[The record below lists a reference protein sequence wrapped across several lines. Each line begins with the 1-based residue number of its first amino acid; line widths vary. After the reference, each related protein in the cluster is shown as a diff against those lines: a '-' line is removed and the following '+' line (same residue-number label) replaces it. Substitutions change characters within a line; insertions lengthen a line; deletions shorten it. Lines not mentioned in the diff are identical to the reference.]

1 MLHQLTAEQRMLKEL
16 IRNFCLKSVPIDK
29 VRELD
34 RNEEFPEEIIREM
47 AKLGLLGVSFPEEY
61 GGGGGSVED
70 MVVLL
75 EELAYHAPAV
85 AAAYLMCVVFGGR
98 SILAYGSDHQK
109 LEYLPQMIDGKI
121 KFALSVTE
129 PDAGSDIANVR
140 TRAGKRDPQV
150 YVLTG
155 SKVFTTGAHVADYLL
170 VLARTTPEQGRHGLT
185 MFLVDAK
192 SPGVE
197 IHRLEKLGMR
207 AVGTNEVYYNDVI
220 VPADHVIGEPERGFY
235 HLMQTFEEERLM
247 AAAITV
253 GYAQRAVDD
262 ALRYAKERR
271 QFGRPIG
278 SFQVIQHYLVDMQ
291 TQVDAARMLTYR
303 AAHVQANGQ
312 NAIKETAMAKYYA
325 AETLT
330 FVANKQIQIFGGNGY
345 MMEYDAQRVWRDA
358 KFWEIAGGTTEIQKN
373 AIATQMGLPR

>member
-1 MLHQLTAEQRMLKEL
+1 MFQLTAEQRMLKEL
-16 IRNFCLKSVPIDK
+16 VRNFCLKFIPIDK

-47 AKLGLLGVSFPEEY
+47 AKLGLLGVSFPEKY
-61 GGGGGSVED
+61 GGSGGSLED

-109 LEYLPQMIDGKI
+109 AEYLPQMIDGRI

-140 TRAGKRDPQV
+140 TRAEKRDHA
-150 YVLTG
+150 YVITG
-155 SKVFTTGAHVADYLL
+155 NKVFTTGAHVADYLL
-170 VLARTTPEQGRHGLT
+170 VLARTEAGQGRQGLT
-185 MFLVDAK
+185 VFLVDAK

-207 AVGTNEVYYNDVI
+207 AVGTNEVYYNEVM
-220 VPADHVIGEPERGFY
+220 VPADRILGEPGRGFY
-235 HLMQTFEEERLM
+235 HLMHTFQEERLM
-247 AAAITV
+247 AAAIAV

-262 ALRYAKERR
+262 ALMYAKERR

-278 SFQVIQHYLVDMQ
+278 GFQVIQHYLVDMQ
-291 TQVDAARMLTYR
+291 TRVDAARLLTYR
-303 AAHVQANGQ
+303 AAYLQANGQ
-312 NAIKETAMAKYYA
+312 DAIKETAMAKYYA

-330 FVANKQIQIFGGNGY
+330 FVANKQVQIFGGNGY

-373 AIATQMGLPR
+373 AVATQMGLPRC